1 MNKMIKALQY
11 IWLTIG
17 VVALFL
23 GTYFLAKKVYK
34 DALFFFIITFAG
46 GVMYSINKRRY
57 KRYFSE
63 KNK

>member
-1 MNKMIKALQY
+1 MDKMIKALQY
-11 IWLTIG
+11 IWLVIG
-17 VVALFL
+17 LVAIFM
-23 GTYFLAKKVYK
+23 GTYFLAKGDFR
-34 DALFFFIITFAG
+34 DAGFFFIITFAG